1 MYLDLRTQ
9 SAASAAAA
17 TMAVGPDALTVWP
30 REQPLQPIADAR
42 VLGTRFQDA
51 ARLHPAPHAAILAQA
66 ARQPAN
72 MHGWGGK
79 KVRDAQTWSLPELQ
93 LLTRR
98 ALLFAARTQNWAEAH
113 LTDRWANVMEHGEYS
128 TPHCHY
134 DAEIAVVYA
143 FDAGDEF
150 AACPTSGALEII
162 DPRIEFCCSKRPGY
176 PSRGILPQMLAGTM
190 LLFPASY
197 LHYVKP
203 YLGTRP
209 RITLAWNISPGPP
222 PRDASGFDAQVE
234 GTLGRW

>member
-150 AACPTSGALEII
+150 AFVNQGGRCSTTRRTWSAFALSVYT
-162 DPRIEFCCSKRPGY
+162 RSAWKHCCAEKLRS
-176 PSRGILPQMLAGTM
+176 AGW
-190 LLFPASY
+190 
-197 LHYVKP
+197 
-203 YLGTRP
+203 R
-209 RITLAWNISPGPP
+209 
-222 PRDASGFDAQVE
+222 
-234 GTLGRW
+234 RW